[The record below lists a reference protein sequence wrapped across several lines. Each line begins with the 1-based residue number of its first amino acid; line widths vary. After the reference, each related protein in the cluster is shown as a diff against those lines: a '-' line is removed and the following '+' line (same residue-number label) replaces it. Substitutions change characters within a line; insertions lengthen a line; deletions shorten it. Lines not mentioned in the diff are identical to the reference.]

1 MKSLTATIA
10 ILIATLC
17 TVNMTIAQDDATTT
31 VPSSPTWLLTVPTAE
46 TLGEGKYNLGLIQG
60 GTIPFHADV
69 GGLSDNLEVGI
80 HGVKLKMLS
89 EGSPW
94 ASIAIG
100 ATFGYYPAGAYLVGT
115 KTLHNLRIHLGA
127 RFLPFTFKDEDK
139 DAERPVI
146 VFGGIDKEIPNIEN
160 ARLMLEVGD
169 TLNGGV
175 RFSLLDNMLVDV
187 GVRVGLP
194 ERYKFSIGK
203 SGSAIGYTSKD
214 TTAYLAINFLSTF
227 KKEGETD

>member
-1 MKSLTATIA
+1 MKSLIATIA
-10 ILIATLC
+10 ILTATLL
-17 TVNMTIAQDDATTT
+17 TVNIVVAQDEVTSTA
-31 VPSSPTWLLTVPTAE
+31 PAEPTWLLTVPTAE
-46 TLGEGKYNLGLIQG
+46 TLREGRYNLGLIQG
-60 GTIPFHADV
+60 GSLPFHADV
-69 GGLSDNLEVGI
+69 GGLYDNLEVGI
-80 HGVKLKMLS
+80 HGVKLKLLN

-94 ASIAIG
+94 AAVAIG

-115 KTLHNLRIHLGA
+115 KTLHNLRAHLGA

-146 VFGGIDKEIPNIEN
+146 VFGGIDKEIPKVEN
-160 ARLMLEVGD
+160 ARLMLEIGD

-175 RFSLLDNMLVDV
+175 RFSLRENFLVDV

-194 ERYKFSIGK
+194 EKYKFSIGK

-227 KKEGETD
+227 QKEGEAE

>member
-160 ARLMLEVGD
+160 ARLMLDVGD

>member
-1 MKSLTATIA
+1 MKRLMATIA
-10 ILIATLC
+10 ILTATFC
-17 TVNMTIAQDDATTT
+17 TVNIVVAQDGETSTA
-31 VPSSPTWLLTVPTAE
+31 PSEPTWLLTVPTAE
-46 TLGEGKYNLGLIQG
+46 TLREGKYNLGLIQG

-69 GGLSDNLEVGI
+69 GGLYDNLEVGI
-80 HGVKLKMLS
+80 HGVKLKILS

-94 ASIAIG
+94 ASVAIG

-115 KTLHNLRIHLGA
+115 KTLHNLRAHLGA

-139 DAERPVI
+139 ESERPVV
-146 VFGGIDKEIPNIEN
+146 VFGGIDKNIPKIEN

-175 RFSLLDNMLVDV
+175 RFSLLDNLLVDV

-194 ERYKFSIGK
+194 EKYKFSIGK
-203 SGSAIGYTSKD
+203 SGSAVGYTSKD
-214 TTAYLAINFLSTF
+214 TTAYLAINFLSAL
-227 KKEGETD
+227 KKEGKTD